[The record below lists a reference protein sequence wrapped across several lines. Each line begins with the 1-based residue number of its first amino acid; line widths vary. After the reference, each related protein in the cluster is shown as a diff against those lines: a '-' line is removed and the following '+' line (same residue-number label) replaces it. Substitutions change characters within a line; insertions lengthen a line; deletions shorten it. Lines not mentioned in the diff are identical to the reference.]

1 MLFEGP
7 VNGINFRMI
16 QLYPD
21 MTTRFCFYS
30 LYNIQHQTTIAM
42 QKGNISVQTENIFP
56 IIKKFLYSDHEIFLR
71 ELVSNAVDATTKLKS
86 LASRGDFKGE
96 LGDLTIEII
105 LDKGKKTLTIRDK
118 GIGMTESEVNK
129 YLNQIAIS
137 SAQEFVEKYQD
148 EANIIGKFGLGFY
161 SAFMVAG
168 KVEVVT
174 KSWQEDAEGV
184 TWVCEGSP
192 EYNIDPNKKET
203 RGTDIVLHISK
214 DSEEFLEDQRIEDLL
229 KKYCKF
235 LPVPIQF
242 GTRKETVDEGEGD
255 KKKSKEVEVDNII
268 NNVAPA
274 WKKQPAE
281 LKDEDYTNFYEELYP
296 YSFQKPLFWIH
307 LNIDYP
313 FNLTGILYFP
323 KLSNTLEVQKN
334 KIQLY
339 SNQVYVTDEVK
350 EIVPEFLTLLHG
362 VIDSPDIPLNVS
374 RSYLQSDSNVRKI
387 TGYITK
393 KVADKLHDLFKNNRE
408 DFQSKWKDL
417 GVFVKYGMLSDEK
430 FNERAMDFALLK
442 NTDNEY
448 FTLEDYKNKVK
459 DTQTDKHKRVILLY
473 THSPEEHHSLI
484 EGAKDRGY
492 DVLEMDTMIDAH
504 FMQHL
509 EYKLQDVTFVRVD
522 SDTLDNLVQKDEKKE
537 SVLSEKEQETV
548 KKVFEDLVKSKP
560 GNSVTLSPLSP
571 DDQPVQITRPEFI
584 RRMKEMQALGGGGL
598 GDMGDMYNVVVNT
611 NHPFIAEKLLKLEE
625 GEHRNDLGKHLL
637 NLALL
642 NQGMLKGADLTAFVK
657 KSLEFLK

>member
-1 MLFEGP
+1 
-7 VNGINFRMI
+7 
-16 QLYPD
+16 
-21 MTTRFCFYS
+21 
-30 LYNIQHQTTIAM
+30 M